1 MPEDAYGERAFNTAF
16 ELNKLSAL
24 MTIFITQD
32 SLLRHMVETAESEDD
47 FTKRS
52 LRQIFLFLDEHP
64 TAVRKWFYV
73 DGFDAVGGRR
83 HPLRKNKSRS
93 GDEALVRTA

>member
-16 ELNKLSAL
+16 ELNKLGAL

-64 TAVRKWFYV
+64 NCRKKMVLHRRVRR
-73 DGFDAVGGRR
+73 GRGRR